1 MKFTR
6 AMVKIFRKM
15 GADMEG
21 LMARKAELLRKM
33 PQFKDKTVTELND
46 AAHEEVIAD
55 AESRITELRKK
66 TAELNRE
73 MDSLREKIKGVD
85 KSKREEIKQVIYD
98 H

>member
-6 AMVKIFRKM
+6 DLVKIFRKM

-21 LMARKAELLRKM
+21 LMTRKAELLRKL
-33 PQFKDKTVTELND
+33 PEFKDKTVTELND

-73 MDSLREKIKGVD
+73 MDSLRKKIKGVD
-85 KSKREEIKQVIYD
+85 KSRREEIKQVIYV